1 MEEYSVEELRDAAL
15 TLSEQGDQE
24 GAKQL
29 LRQADLLEATQSA
42 EAARAA
48 RMTTPEMLQ
57 EGAKSLAA
65 GGIRGAAETVGTVGN
80 LASFLQELPMNIAL
94 RVMGQEP
101 PKKVTD
107 EPTLRE
113 LAADIT
119 GGFSEYE
126 SPTTFG
132 QYLGT
137 IGEFGGGSA
146 VLPIGGPVRAV
157 TQSVLPAV
165 ASETAGQLT
174 KGTEQESMARLL
186 AALGTPFAT
195 EALKSGARRLTTG
208 PDALIARE
216 GAERAASVDVLREAD
231 VPMTAGQAIGSERLM
246 RLEGVEATDLAT
258 TEGVTRQVMR
268 LLGSDAARAT
278 PKALAERKNFFGSV
292 FDQVEDVVDEVA
304 TQSDV
309 NNLKIMIDTFRD
321 ATDENIPKVIRE
333 LTARIDESFSQSKPI
348 SGTKIADYR
357 TRIREMIETA
367 KGDERA
373 KIGMAANELLD
384 NILERG
390 ASRVDPRLYN
400 LLRDVRPRYR
410 DYLTALRALN
420 RSGSQPRSGL
430 IPPNALGTAARLR
443 EGTKYLTGEG
453 RTELGNLA
461 FAAEEV
467 VSSLP
472 TVSAGGRRAVT
483 GLPALTGLLAGSQM
497 GDTAE
502 ALIGAGL
509 GFAAPTLAQAAIRSG
524 PVQRGLLPPDL
535 PLPSRLLERLSR
547 QTGGL
552 LSID

>member
-1 MEEYSVEELRDAAL
+1 MEYTVEEL
-15 TLSEQGDQE
+15 
-24 GAKQL
+24 K
-29 LRQADLLEATQSA
+29 
-42 EAARAA
+42 EAARKALEDNNEQAAKRFVDAARRLEVEQAAKAARDA
-48 RMTTPEMLQ
+48 RMTTPEKLQ

-80 LASFLQELPMNIAL
+80 LASFIQELPMNIAL
-94 RVMGQEP
+94 RVMGKEP
-101 PKKVTD
+101 PKTVSKG
-107 EPTLRE
+107 PTLRE
-113 LAADIT
+113 KAADIT
-119 GGFSEYE
+119 GGFSEYK

-132 QYLGT
+132 QFLGT
-137 IGEFGGGSA
+137 MGEFGGGSA
-146 VLPIGGPVRAV
+146 MLPIGGPVRAV
-157 TQSVLPAV
+157 AQSVFPAL

-195 EALKSGARRLTTG
+195 EALKSGARRLVTG

-216 GAERAASVDVLREAD
+216 GAERAGSVGILQEAD
-231 VPMTAGQAIGSERLM
+231 VPMTTGQAVGSERLM

-258 TEGVTRQVMR
+258 TEGVTKQVMR

-278 PKALAERKNFFGSV
+278 PKALAERKTFFGSV
-292 FDQVEDVVDEVA
+292 FNQVEEVVDEVA

-309 NNLKIMIDTFRD
+309 NNLKVMIDTFRD

-333 LTARIDESFSQSKPI
+333 LTSRIDNSFSKTTPI
-348 SGTKIADYR
+348 SGEKIADYR
-357 TRIREMIETA
+357 TRIRKMIETA

-373 KIGMAANELLD
+373 TLGMAANELLD

-390 ASRVDPRLYN
+390 VGKVDANLYN
-400 LLRDVRPRYR
+400 LLRDVRPKYR

-420 RSGSQPRSGL
+420 RSGSDPRSGL
-430 IPPNALGTAARLR
+430 ISPNALGTATRLR

-453 RTELGNLA
+453 RSQLGDLA

-483 GLPALTGLLAGSQM
+483 GLPALTGLVAG
-497 GDTAE
+497 

-509 GFAAPTLAQAAIRSG
+509 GVAAPTLAQAAIRSG

>member
-1 MEEYSVEELRDAAL
+1 MEYTVEELKKAARKALEDNNEQAAKRFVDAARRL
-15 TLSEQGDQE
+15 EVEQA
-24 GAKQL
+24 AK
-29 LRQADLLEATQSA
+29 
-42 EAARAA
+42 AARDA
-48 RMTTPEMLQ
+48 RMTTPEKLQ

-80 LASFLQELPMNIAL
+80 LASFIQELPMNIAL
-94 RVMGQEP
+94 RVMGKEP
-101 PKKVTD
+101 PKTASKG
-107 EPTLRE
+107 PTLRE
-113 LAADIT
+113 KAADIT
-119 GGFSEYE
+119 GGFSEYK

-137 IGEFGGGSA
+137 MGEFGGGSA
-146 VLPIGGPVRAV
+146 MLPIGGPVRAV
-157 TQSVLPAV
+157 AQSVFPAL

-174 KGTEQESMARLL
+174 KGTEKESMARLL

-195 EALKSGARRLTTG
+195 EALKSGARRLVTG

-216 GAERAASVDVLREAD
+216 GAERAGSVGILQEAD
-231 VPMTAGQAIGSERLM
+231 VPMTTGQAVGSERLM

-258 TEGVTRQVMR
+258 TEGVTKQVMR

-278 PKALAERKNFFGSV
+278 PKALAERKTFFGSV
-292 FDQVEDVVDEVA
+292 FDQAEEVVDEVA

-309 NNLKIMIDTFRD
+309 NNLKVMIDTFRD

-333 LTARIDESFSQSKPI
+333 LTSRIDNSFSKTTPI
-348 SGTKIADYR
+348 SGEKIADYR
-357 TRIREMIETA
+357 TRIRKMIETA

-373 KIGMAANELLD
+373 TLGMAANELLD

-390 ASRVDPRLYN
+390 VGKVDANLYN
-400 LLRDVRPRYR
+400 LLRDVRPKYR

-420 RSGSQPRSGL
+420 RSGSDPRSGL
-430 IPPNALGTAARLR
+430 ISPNALGTATRLR

-453 RTELGNLA
+453 RSQLGDLA

-483 GLPALTGLLAGSQM
+483 GLPALTGLVAGSQM
-497 GDTAE
+497 GDTTE

-509 GFAAPTLAQAAIRSG
+509 GVAAPTLAQAAIRSG

>member
-1 MEEYSVEELRDAAL
+1 MEYTVEEL
-15 TLSEQGDQE
+15 
-24 GAKQL
+24 K
-29 LRQADLLEATQSA
+29 
-42 EAARAA
+42 EAARKALEDNNEQAAKRFVDAARRLEVEQAAKAARDA
-48 RMTTPEMLQ
+48 RMTTPEKLQ

-80 LASFLQELPMNIAL
+80 LASFIQELPMNIAL
-94 RVMGQEP
+94 RVMGKEP
-101 PKKVTD
+101 PKTVSKG
-107 EPTLRE
+107 PTLRE
-113 LAADIT
+113 KAADIT
-119 GGFSEYE
+119 GGFSEYK

-132 QYLGT
+132 QFLGT
-137 IGEFGGGSA
+137 MGEFGGGSA
-146 VLPIGGPVRAV
+146 MLPIGGPVRAV
-157 TQSVLPAV
+157 AQSVFPAL

-195 EALKSGARRLTTG
+195 EALKSGARRLVTG

-216 GAERAASVDVLREAD
+216 GAERAGSVGILQEAD
-231 VPMTAGQAIGSERLM
+231 VPMTTGQAVGSERLM

-258 TEGVTRQVMR
+258 TEGVTKQVMR

-278 PKALAERKNFFGSV
+278 PKALAERKTFFGSV
-292 FDQVEDVVDEVA
+292 FNQVEEVVDEVA

-309 NNLKIMIDTFRD
+309 NNLKVMIDTFRD

-333 LTARIDESFSQSKPI
+333 LTSRIDNSFSKTTPI
-348 SGTKIADYR
+348 SGEKIADYR
-357 TRIREMIETA
+357 TRIRKMIETA

-373 KIGMAANELLD
+373 TLGMAANELLD

-390 ASRVDPRLYN
+390 VGKVDANLYN
-400 LLRDVRPRYR
+400 LLRDVRPKYR

-420 RSGSQPRSGL
+420 RSGSDPRSGL
-430 IPPNALGTAARLR
+430 ISPNALGTATRLR

-453 RTELGNLA
+453 RSQLGDLA

-483 GLPALTGLLAGSQM
+483 GLPALTGLVAGAPM
-497 GDTAE
+497 GDTTE

-509 GFAAPTLAQAAIRSG
+509 GVAAPTLAQAAIRSG

>member
-1 MEEYSVEELRDAAL
+1 MEYTVEELKKAARKALEDNNEQAAKRFVDAARRL
-15 TLSEQGDQE
+15 EVEQA
-24 GAKQL
+24 AK
-29 LRQADLLEATQSA
+29 
-42 EAARAA
+42 AARDA
-48 RMTTPEMLQ
+48 RMTTPEKLQ

-80 LASFLQELPMNIAL
+80 LASFIQELPMNIAL
-94 RVMGQEP
+94 RVMGKEP
-101 PKKVTD
+101 PKTVSKG
-107 EPTLRE
+107 PTLRE
-113 LAADIT
+113 KAADIT
-119 GGFSEYE
+119 GGFSEYK

-132 QYLGT
+132 QFLGT
-137 IGEFGGGSA
+137 MGEFGGGSA
-146 VLPIGGPVRAV
+146 MLPIGGPVRAV
-157 TQSVLPAV
+157 AQSVFPAL

-195 EALKSGARRLTTG
+195 EALKSGARRLVTG

-216 GAERAASVDVLREAD
+216 GAERAGSVGILQEAD
-231 VPMTAGQAIGSERLM
+231 VPMTTGQAVGSERLM

-258 TEGVTRQVMR
+258 TEGVTKQVMR

-278 PKALAERKNFFGSV
+278 PKALAERKTFFGSV
-292 FDQVEDVVDEVA
+292 FNQVEEVVDEVA

-309 NNLKIMIDTFRD
+309 NNLKVMIDTFRD

-333 LTARIDESFSQSKPI
+333 LTSRIDNSFSKTTPI
-348 SGTKIADYR
+348 SGEKIADYR
-357 TRIREMIETA
+357 TRIRKMIETA

-373 KIGMAANELLD
+373 TLGMAANELLD

-390 ASRVDPRLYN
+390 VGKVDANLYN
-400 LLRDVRPRYR
+400 LLRDVRPKYR

-420 RSGSQPRSGL
+420 RSGSDPRSGL
-430 IPPNALGTAARLR
+430 ISPNALGTATRLR

-453 RTELGNLA
+453 RSQLGDLA

-483 GLPALTGLLAGSQM
+483 GLPALTGLVAGSQM
-497 GDTAE
+497 GDTTE

-509 GFAAPTLAQAAIRSG
+509 GVAAPTLAQAAIRSG

>member
-1 MEEYSVEELRDAAL
+1 MEYTVEEL
-15 TLSEQGDQE
+15 
-24 GAKQL
+24 K
-29 LRQADLLEATQSA
+29 
-42 EAARAA
+42 EAARKALEDNNEQAAKRFVDAARRLEVEQAAKAAKDA
-48 RMTTPEMLQ
+48 RMTTPEKLQ

-80 LASFLQELPMNIAL
+80 LASFIQELPMNIAL
-94 RVMGQEP
+94 RVMGKEP
-101 PKKVTD
+101 PKTVSKG
-107 EPTLRE
+107 PTLRE
-113 LAADIT
+113 KAADIT
-119 GGFSEYE
+119 GGFSEYK

-137 IGEFGGGSA
+137 MGEFGGGSA

-157 TQSVLPAV
+157 AQSILPSV

-195 EALKSGARRLTTG
+195 EALKSGARRLVTG
-208 PDALIARE
+208 PDALITRE
-216 GAERAASVDVLREAD
+216 GAERAGSVGILQEAD
-231 VPMTAGQAIGSERLM
+231 VPMTTGQAVGSERLM

-258 TEGVTRQVMR
+258 TEGVTKQVMR

-278 PKALAERKNFFGSV
+278 PKALAERKAFFGSV
-292 FDQVEDVVDEVA
+292 FDQVEEVVDEVA

-309 NNLKIMIDTFRD
+309 NNLKVMIDTFRD

-333 LTARIDESFSQSKPI
+333 LTSRIDDSFSKTAPI
-348 SGTKIADYR
+348 SGEKIADYR
-357 TRIREMIETA
+357 TRIRKMIETA

-373 KIGMAANELLD
+373 TLGMAANELLD

-390 ASRVDPRLYN
+390 VGKIDSNLYN
-400 LLRDVRPRYR
+400 LLRDTRPKYR

-420 RSGSQPRSGL
+420 RSGSDPRSGL
-430 IPPNALGTAARLR
+430 ISPNALGTATRLR

-453 RTELGNLA
+453 RSQLGDLA

-483 GLPALTGLLAGSQM
+483 GLPALTGLVAGSQM
-497 GDTAE
+497 GDTTE

-509 GFAAPTLAQAAIRSG
+509 GVASTLR
-524 PVQRGLLPPDL
+524 
-535 PLPSRLLERLSR
+535 
-547 QTGGL
+547 
-552 LSID
+552 